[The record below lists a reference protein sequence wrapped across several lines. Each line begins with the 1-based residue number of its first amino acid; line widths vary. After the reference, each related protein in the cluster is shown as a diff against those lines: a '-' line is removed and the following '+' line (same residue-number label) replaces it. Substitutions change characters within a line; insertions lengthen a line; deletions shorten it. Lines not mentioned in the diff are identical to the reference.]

1 VCITCFISFK
11 SGPEIETGNSEKK
24 QSSLLIHTHA
34 LVCTEKKPGLNKNAG
49 KIGMTYYIICRY
61 DYGTKQER
69 RERGT
74 KKTSRETP
82 KPEHKENQLKLKL
95 VQGQ

>member
-24 QSSLLIHTHA
+24 QSSLLIHTHT

-49 KIGMTYYIICRY
+49 KIGMTYYIICGY
-61 DYGTKQER
+61 EYGTKQEA
-69 RERGT
+69 GKGN
-74 KKTSRETP
+74 KKNFTRNAKTRT
-82 KPEHKENQLKLKL
+82 
-95 VQGQ
+95 